1 MKRLDGA
8 AGGSAAGDPEGGR
21 GELLPAREA
30 RLMEITVRNAQR
42 RVPVDI
48 RRLKS
53 LAGRGLK
60 VLGLEG
66 AQLSV
71 LVVADKRIRRLN
83 RTYRQIDAP
92 TDVLAFPQ
100 REGAGP
106 ELNPGLLGD
115 VVLSAETADRQA
127 VRLGRTLE
135 RELDTLLVHGLLH
148 LAGFDHE
155 ASKEAREEMNRW
167 KRKILR
173 GWEG

>member
-1 MKRLDGA
+1 V
-8 AGGSAAGDPEGGR
+8 
-21 GELLPAREA
+21 
-30 RLMEITVRNAQR
+30 EITVRNAQR
-42 RVPVDI
+42 RFPVDV

-53 LAGRGLK
+53 LAGKGLR
-60 VLGLEG
+60 VLAMEE

-71 LVVADKRIRRLN
+71 LIVADKRIRLLN

-100 REGAGP
+100 QEGAGS
-106 ELNPGLLGD
+106 ELHPGLLGD
-115 VVLSAETADRQA
+115 VVISAETADRRA
-127 VRLGRTLE
+127 ARPGWSLE

-173 GWEG
+173 GWKG

>member
-1 MKRLDGA
+1 VPAPREGSR
-8 AGGSAAGDPEGGR
+8 GGPPSHGK
-21 GELLPAREA
+21 A
-30 RLMEITVRNAQR
+30 RLVEITVRNAQR
-42 RVPVDI
+42 RFPVDV
-48 RRLKS
+48 RRLES

-60 VLGLEG
+60 VLAMEG

-71 LVVADKRIRRLN
+71 LVVSDRRIRRLN

-100 REGAGP
+100 QEGAGS
-106 ELNPGLLGD
+106 ELHPGLLGD

-127 VRLGRTLE
+127 ARPGWTLE

-155 ASKEAREEMNRW
+155 ASKEARAEMNRW

-173 GWEG
+173 GWKG